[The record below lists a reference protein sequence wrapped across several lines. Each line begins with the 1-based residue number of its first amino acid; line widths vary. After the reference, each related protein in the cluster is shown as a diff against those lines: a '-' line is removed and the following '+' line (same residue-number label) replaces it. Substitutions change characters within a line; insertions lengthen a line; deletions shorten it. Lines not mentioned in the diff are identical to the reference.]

1 MRRTTSSLPG
11 RKRRRGTAR
20 LFVLGTTVAM
30 SASLA
35 TAGTPRVDGRRSRA
49 AASKTAAAATAVAEA
64 NQDVLAQSFDFAVPA
79 GPLDAAAAAFA
90 AATRVNVV
98 FGLDSIG
105 SIHSPGASGRLTAD
119 AALRAMLAGTGLSAR
134 FESGRVVVEVARL
147 SEDVQVVGVGTTAVS
162 SPKYVVPLRNV
173 PQTVAVVPRDIIE
186 KQGAFTLSEA
196 LRNVPGVTMQAGE
209 GGGASNTAGDMFNL
223 RGFSATNSLF
233 LDGVRDDGLI
243 SRDVYN
249 IEQVEVFL
257 GPTGSDVGRS
267 TAGGYVNQVTKTPTL
282 QAARSGAVSL
292 GSASQRR
299 ATVDLNIPLAKA
311 ADSWGSRSALRVN
324 AVLQDSGVP
333 SRQYVTG
340 RRRGVAPSL
349 ALGIGTRTRVT
360 AGGQFM
366 TQENT
371 PDYGVPGAAFR
382 EFPLAPTTVIA
393 PRDVDTTNFYG
404 TRADYDDAS
413 QESYT
418 GKVEHDLNRRLS
430 IRNQTRYNR
439 THRVAVVSAI
449 QNVAAYA
456 PATGLV
462 TLSRQGNDRENTIV
476 SNQTNLTARFST
488 GTVTHASTFGV
499 EFTSEEQTAPT
510 LGTLGTP
517 TPVDLFYPMI
527 AASVPGAAPA
537 PTGANTVGKANTAA
551 AYLFDTVDVSTRVQL
566 SAGLRAERYT
576 ATALANDAAG
586 VTTTDLTARD
596 TLLSGRG
603 GVVIRLTPM
612 ANLYASVGSTVTPP
626 GTANFTLNAQPNNQ
640 NNPSTKPQRSTNY
653 EAGGKWDAAEGR
665 LSLNAALFHTINT
678 NVIFTVDATAVPP
691 LFNQDDEQTVTGV
704 TVGALGKLSSR
715 WQVLGNLGYL
725 HGTFKSQAAASN
737 GNQLLL
743 TPRLSGSMWATF
755 QAHPVFAVGGGVRF
769 TEGIFINAANTIRM
783 PGYAVIDALAEY
795 TASAR
800 LSLRLNLYNLADR
813 TYVRSVNNNGG
824 RFNPGQGIAFLL
836 TPTLRF

>member
-1 MRRTTSSLPG
+1 MRRTTFIVPT
-11 RKRRRGTAR
+11 RRRRRGTAR
-20 LFVLGTTVAM
+20 LFVLGTTIVM
-30 SASLA
+30 SAGFA
-35 TAGTPRVDGRRSRA
+35 TAGTGRVDGRRAGA
-49 AASKTAAAATAVAEA
+49 AVGRATAVAATAAEA
-64 NQDVLAQSFDFAVPA
+64 CQDLLGQSFDFAVPA
-79 GPLDAAAAAFA
+79 GPLDAAATAFTSV
-90 AATRVNVV
+90 TRIKVV

-105 SIHSPGASGRLTAD
+105 GIHSPGASGRLTAD

-134 FESGRVVVEVARL
+134 FESGRVVFEIARL

-186 KQGAFTLSEA
+186 RQGAFTLSEA

-267 TAGGYVNQVTKTPTL
+267 TAGGYVNQVSKTPTL

-299 ATVDLNIPLAKA
+299 ATVDLNIPLGKA
-311 ADSWGSRSALRVN
+311 VDNWGSRSALRVN

-418 GKVEHDLNRRLS
+418 GKVEHDFNRRLS
-430 IRNQTRYNR
+430 VRNQTRYNR

-449 QNVAAYA
+449 QNVAAYN

-462 TLSRQGNDRENTIV
+462 TLSRQGNDRENIIA
-476 SNQTNLTARFST
+476 SNQTNVTARFST
-488 GTVTHASTFGV
+488 GRVPHASTFGA
-499 EFTSEEQTAPT
+499 EFTDERQTAPS
-510 LGTLGTP
+510 LGALGTP
-517 TPVDLFYPMI
+517 LPVDLFAPVI
-527 AASVPGAAPA
+527 AVTVPGAAPA
-537 PTGANTVGKANTAA
+537 PTGARSRGSARTAA
-551 AYLFDTVDVSTRVQL
+551 LYAFDTLDVSSRVQL
-566 SAGLRAERYT
+566 SGGLRAERYT
-576 ATALANDAAG
+576 ASVLANDAAG
-586 VTTTDLTARD
+586 VITTDLTARD
-596 TLLSGRG
+596 ILLSGRG
-603 GVVIRLTPM
+603 GVVIRLNPM

-640 NNPSTKPQRSTNY
+640 NNPSTKPQQSTNY

-665 LSLNAALFHTINT
+665 LSMNAALFHTINT

-725 HGTFKSQAAASN
+725 RGTFKSQAAANN

-795 TASAR
+795 TASPR